1 MIPTIN
7 NSVPDAKENAVA
19 FEKKIIKE
27 YITHLLPSNLL
38 IIFSVDYSFV
48 F

>member
-19 FEKKIIKE
+19 FEKKFIKN
-27 YITHLLPSNLL
+27 ILP
-38 IIFSVDYSFV
+38 IFFQVIF
-48 F
+48 